1 MELEDTNQKLR
12 TNFDITIMNL
22 ETKVGNEKQKAFEYV
37 VNDYKSELS
46 KKVERINEIEKES
59 KYHLD
64 LIWNKELKHIENN
77 YKEIIE
83 NFK

>member
-1 MELEDTNQKLR
+1 M
-12 TNFDITIMNL
+12 
-22 ETKVGNEKQKAFEYV
+22 

-64 LIWNKELKHIENN
+64 LIRNKELKHIENN

>member
-64 LIWNKELKHIENN
+64 LI
-77 YKEIIE
+77 
-83 NFK
+83 

>member
-1 MELEDTNQKLR
+1 
-12 TNFDITIMNL
+12 MNL
-22 ETKVGNEKQKAFEYV
+22 ETKVGNEKQKAFDYV
-37 VNDYKSELS
+37 VNDYRSELS

-64 LIWNKELKHIENN
+64 LIRNKELKHIENN
-77 YKEIIE
+77 YKEIID